1 MKQFAALLY
10 IGMLT
15 LATVGP
21 SPVLAEV
28 DTHTLYIIKTKSLPA
43 IDQVISSI
51 KSANTHDI
59 IIKEFD
65 LDGKPERSNTIVES
79 IQSKITNP
87 ANATV
92 MTLGTPA
99 TQLAIDQL
107 KSINIIYTM
116 TDSIKLSQS
125 SHKNIYEVSDKP
137 DIAQQLHILEK
148 FLPAV
153 KKVGIIAEEKY
164 MSNMKVEINEARNS
178 SNLHVLLKT
187 ITTPKEVPS
196 VFRALIPEIDAIIFI
211 QDPTVINGM
220 SYKYLVTTALENNKP
235 TLVYS
240 NYLVEAGF
248 LGAYLPTPEYIA
260 QQTITLVG
268 EFLHK
273 EPMAAE
279 QVHDEQQLIL
289 HINKKT
295 LQILNIQI
303 PKAISN
309 ITTMDD

>member
-1 MKQFAALLY
+1 MNQFATLLC
-10 IGMLT
+10 IAMLT
-15 LATVGP
+15 LATIGS
-21 SPVLAEV
+21 SPVQAEV
-28 DTHTLYIIKTKSLPA
+28 NTHTLYIIKTKSLPA

-51 KSANTHDI
+51 KNVNSHNI

-65 LDGKPERSNTIVES
+65 LDGKKERSNTIVKS
-79 IQSKITNP
+79 IQSQITVP

-107 KSINIIYTM
+107 NSINIIYTM
-116 TDSIKLSQS
+116 TDSVKLSLS
-125 SHKNIYEVSDKP
+125 SHKNLYEVSDKP

-148 FLPAV
+148 FLPEV
-153 KKVGIIAEEKY
+153 KKVGLIAEEKY
-164 MSNMKVEINEARNS
+164 MSNMKVEINEAKNA

-196 VFRALIPEIDAIIFI
+196 VFRELLPEVEAFIFI
-211 QDPTVINGM
+211 QDPIVINSM

-240 NYLVEAGF
+240 NYLVKAGF

-260 QQTITLVG
+260 KQTITLVG

-273 EPMAAE
+273 KPMAAE
-279 QVHDEQQLIL
+279 QVHDEQQLRL

-295 LQILNIQI
+295 LQRLNIQI
-303 PKAISN
+303 PEALSN
-309 ITTMDD
+309 ITTLDH